1 MLDEGHNIYTVVI
14 MRFSVSFYISK
25 LSHNFGKQ
33 KSLMPKHKNKMK
45 MYSIKGWDKEWEVKK
60 GWESGD

>member
-45 MYSIKGWDKEWEVKK
+45 MYSIKGWDKE
-60 GWESGD
+60 